1 MEALLGTSRL
11 LTAVVARSLAR
22 IDATVTT
29 PQLRVLVL
37 LGTRGRGAVNLSMV
51 AQGLGVNPSNA
62 SRTCEQL
69 VVAGLVSRRE
79 DPTDRRQVALGLTDS
94 GEALVRA
101 SMDHRR
107 AVFTRLVDAMPSNRR
122 AELAAGLEGL
132 LATTAELSEPHDP
145 PSSPNPVAGEDAVA
159 DTEARETDRLL
170 RWLL

>member
-1 MEALLGTSRL
+1 MESLVGASRL

-22 IDATVTT
+22 VETVVTT

-37 LGTRGRGAVNLSMV
+37 LGSRGAVNLSTV

-69 VVAGLVSRRE
+69 VVAGLVTRQE
-79 DPTDRRQVALGLTDS
+79 DPVDRRQVVLGLTGA
-94 GEALVRA
+94 GESLVHA

-107 AVFTRLVDAMPSNRR
+107 AIFERLVRAMP
-122 AELAAGLEGL
+122 AEDRGQLERGLNSL
-132 LATTAELSEPHDP
+132 LATAAEQSQPL
-145 PSSPNPVAGEDAVA
+145 DAPTGA
-159 DTEARETDRLL
+159 SLDRDQETDRLL

>member
-1 MEALLGTSRL
+1 MVGAGGDEDVVESLVGASRL

-22 IDATVTT
+22 VETTVTT

-37 LGTRGRGAVNLSMV
+37 LGSRGAVNLSAV

-69 VVAGLVSRRE
+69 VMAGLVSRQE
-79 DPTDRRQVALGLTDS
+79 DPVDRRHVVLGLTDT
-94 GEALVRA
+94 GEALVQA

-107 AVFTRLVDAMPSNRR
+107 AVFERLVRAMPPEDR
-122 AELAAGLEGL
+122 AQLERGLDSL
-132 LATTAELSEPHDP
+132 LATAADQSHPDEVST
-145 PSSPNPVAGEDAVA
+145 GESLDG
-159 DTEARETDRLL
+159 DEETDRLL